1 MEQKQTKQMWE
12 KHIRLLLLKDN
23 ITKANCIGTNIYC
36 KTLTQTNTITHTQL
50 HQRNIFV
57 NMQEQKNHP

>member
-23 ITKANCIGTNIYC
+23 ISTENCIGTNIYR
-36 KTLTQTNTITHTQL
+36 KTLTQTNTMTHTKP
-50 HQRNIFV
+50 H
-57 NMQEQKNHP
+57 